1 MFSKLL
7 RWKRLTFLC
16 AYLGAGLTILLAS
29 TPLNTVHAQARA
41 DARFPVKVLI
51 ITMFPPERDKWRTPE
66 ENWPEV
72 SKPIG
77 PSGDQDG
84 AVYCHTEKTSG
95 HCDGIYLTMTGTD
108 KVNAATSMMAVL

>member
-51 ITMFPPERDKWRTPE
+51 ITMFPPERDKWLTPE
-66 ENWPEV
+66 DNWPEV
-72 SKPIG
+72 STPRG
-77 PSGDQDG
+77 PSGDLDG
-84 AVYCHTEKTSG
+84 AVSSHTDTPSV
-95 HCDGIYLTMTGTD
+95 HCSGIYLTMT
-108 KVNAATSMMAVL
+108 